1 MSLLMEAPFRWVWI
15 DVRSGRLAG
24 RLVDGDAS
32 SRVEPLRQI
41 LENVVWVFEA
51 DRKAHVTGRDAGRE
65 LLVRRQLLMRSR
77 RWMNGERACVADV
90 GDMVE
95 KFERVDE
102 LTPRLYAAL
111 EFEADQAAVTALKIH
126 VSASAGLACLQAGKD
141 DVRDVA
147 ALFEEVRNDDR
158 VFVVLA

>member
-1 MSLLMEAPFRWVWI
+1 VGLR
-15 DVRSGRLAG
+15 VRSGGLTGRLANRG
-24 RLVDGDAS
+24 AARH
-32 SRVEPLRQI
+32 VERLRQI

-102 LTPRLYAAL
+102 LAPRLYAAL
-111 EFEADQAAVTALKIH
+111 EFEAT
-126 VSASAGLACLQAGKD
+126 
-141 DVRDVA
+141 RPP
-147 ALFEEVRNDDR
+147 
-158 VFVVLA
+158 